1 MLVTVFE
8 DTWFPLALS
17 ALLVRRSGAFRAL
30 SPTCGFLVP
39 PCFQWECRDAEAPL
53 VSWRRPTPSVQRGEN
68 EWVTLELRETVFVG
82 RLFFPVHEA

>member
-39 PCFQWECRDAEAPL
+39 PCFQWECRDAEARWSLGGALLHPCK
-53 VSWRRPTPSVQRGEN
+53 E
-68 EWVTLELRETVFVG
+68 G
-82 RLFFPVHEA
+82 RMSG